1 MSIAGAVDTLA
12 VARDLEAADI
22 GRRQAEAIAG
32 AMYRVAGATDDTLAT
47 KADLTELKTE
57 FKADLTELR
66 TEFKA
71 DLAALEVRLMRF
83 YFGASVAQIAVIV
96 GLLKLL

>member
-1 MSIAGAVDTLA
+1 MNAASAVDTLA

-47 KADLTELKTE
+47 KADL
-57 FKADLTELR
+57 
-66 TEFKA
+66 
-71 DLAALEVRLMRF
+71 AALEARLMRL
-83 YFGASVAQIAVIV
+83 YFGASIAQVAIIV

>member
-1 MSIAGAVDTLA
+1 MNAASAVDTLA

-32 AMYRVAGATDDTLAT
+32 AMYRVAGTTDDTLAT
-47 KADLTELKTE
+47 KADL
-57 FKADLTELR
+57 
-66 TEFKA
+66 
-71 DLAALEVRLMRF
+71 AALEARLMRF
-83 YFGASVAQIAVIV
+83 YFGASIAQVAVIV

>member
-1 MSIAGAVDTLA
+1 MSAASAVDTLA

-47 KADLTELKTE
+47 KADLAELRSELKI
-57 FKADLTELR
+57 
-66 TEFKA
+66 
-71 DLAALEVRLMRF
+71 DLATLETRLMRF
-83 YFGASVAQIAVIV
+83 YFGASIAQVAVIV

>member
-32 AMYRVAGATDDTLAT
+32 AMHRVAGTTDGTLAT
-47 KADLTELKTE
+47 KADL
-57 FKADLTELR
+57 
-66 TEFKA
+66 
-71 DLAALEVRLMRF
+71 AALEARLMRF

>member
-47 KADLTELKTE
+47 KADL
-57 FKADLTELR
+57 
-66 TEFKA
+66 
-71 DLAALEVRLMRF
+71 AALEVRLMRF

>member
-47 KADLTELKTE
+47 KADLS
-57 FKADLTELR
+57 
-66 TEFKA
+66 
-71 DLAALEVRLMRF
+71 ALEARLMRF
-83 YFGASVAQIAVIV
+83 YFGASIAQIAVIV

>member
-1 MSIAGAVDTLA
+1 MSIASAVDTLA

-47 KADLTELKTE
+47 KADLAALEARLRNELK
-57 FKADLTELR
+57 AN
-66 TEFKA
+66 
-71 DLAALEVRLMRF
+71 LAALEVRLMRF
-83 YFGASVAQIAVIV
+83 YFGASVAQVAVIV

>member
-1 MSIAGAVDTLA
+1 MNIASAVDTLA

-47 KADLTELKTE
+47 KADLAELRSELKI
-57 FKADLTELR
+57 
-66 TEFKA
+66 
-71 DLAALEVRLMRF
+71 DLAALEARLMRF
-83 YFGASVAQIAVIV
+83 YFGASIAQVAVIV

>member
-47 KADLTELKTE
+47 KADLTEL
-57 FKADLTELR
+57 R

-71 DLAALEVRLMRF
+71 GLAALEVRLMRF

>member
-1 MSIAGAVDTLA
+1 MSTASAVDTLA

-32 AMYRVAGATDDTLAT
+32 AMYRVDGATDDTLAT
-47 KADLTELKTE
+47 KADLAELRSELKI
-57 FKADLTELR
+57 
-66 TEFKA
+66 
-71 DLAALEVRLMRF
+71 DLATLEARLMRF
-83 YFGASVAQIAVIV
+83 YFGASIAQVAVIV